1 MDTFYK
7 KIVLTDLR
15 TGKVIDELKPG
26 QAAGVKIQKLPM
38 FKVVN
43 TEFSNN
49 KK

>member
-15 TGKVIDELKPG
+15 TGRIIDELKSG
-26 QAAGVKIQKLPM
+26 QAASVKIQKIPK
-38 FKVVN
+38 FSVIN